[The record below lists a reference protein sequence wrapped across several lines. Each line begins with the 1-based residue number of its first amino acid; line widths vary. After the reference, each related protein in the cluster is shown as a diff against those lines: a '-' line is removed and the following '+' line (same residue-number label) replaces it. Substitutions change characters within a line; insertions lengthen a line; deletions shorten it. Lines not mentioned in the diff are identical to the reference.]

1 MPIAKEAQ
9 GSEAEPL
16 DLVKDQAAK
25 LTASISS
32 STRVP
37 SVADVAKAIEH
48 HNSNASELSTKN
60 ADTLP
65 PGSPIMDLGSRKHS
79 RKPSL
84 DTVNEDYPAA
94 LSPQEPVGEHSVIKA
109 LDAQDSNTAK
119 SRLSQHPSIARL
131 KTEEVQTGL
140 GLGDDSHGLRKE
152 GMKSLSILET
162 EGLPQLVHEVK
173 VPTSN
178 TIQASGSPG
187 VRMVRLCYAVS
198 ISRYQHNFMQ
208 PQHLHNEIAI

>member
-1 MPIAKEAQ
+1 M
-9 GSEAEPL
+9 
-16 DLVKDQAAK
+16 KDQAAK
-25 LTASISS
+25 LSASISS

-48 HNSNASELSTKN
+48 HNSTSEISTKN
-60 ADTLP
+60 PETLP

-84 DTVNEDYPAA
+84 DTVNEDYPA
-94 LSPQEPVGEHSVIKA
+94 LSPQEPAGENSPFKA

-162 EGLPQLVHEVK
+162 EGLPQLIHEVK

-187 VRMVRLCYAVS
+187 VRMVRLCNELS
-198 ISRYQHNFMQ
+198 ISRCHYDVMRIHQSHNV
-208 PQHLHNEIAI
+208 ITI